1 MKPYKRVERLV
12 SAGGVVYR
20 ESGAGTEIVVCRR
33 DSPAVMGLPK
43 STPEPGETQEQTALR
58 EVREETGLEVA
69 CLGLIGSI
77 NYWFQG
83 RKPAVRY
90 DKTVYFYLM
99 SPTGGDLALHDHE
112 FDAVDWLPYRDA
124 LAALTYESEV
134 EIVRKGL
141 AMVAVEEGAAS
152 IE

>member
-43 STPEPGETQEQTALR
+43 GTPEPGESRRQTALR

-69 CLGLIGSI
+69 CRGLIGSI

-83 RKPAVRY
+83 REPAVRY

-99 SPTGGDLALHDHE
+99 SPTGGDLMLHDHE
-112 FDAVDWLPYRDA
+112 FDAVEWLPFRDA

-141 AMVAVEEGAAS
+141 AMVAGEEGAAPL
-152 IE
+152 E

>member
-1 MKPYKRVERLV
+1 MKPSKRVERLV

-20 ESGAGTEIVVCRR
+20 QSCAGPEIVVCRR

-43 STPEPGETQEQTALR
+43 GTPEPGETQEQTALR

-69 CLGLIGSI
+69 NRGLIGSI
-77 NYWFQG
+77 RYWFQG
-83 RKPAVRY
+83 RKPAIRY
-90 DKTVYFYLM
+90 DKTVHFYLM

-112 FDAVDWLPYRDA
+112 FDAVEWLPYRDA
-124 LAALTYESEV
+124 LLTLTYESEV

-141 AMVAVEEGAAS
+141 AMVAGEAGDAPRE
-152 IE
+152 

>member
-43 STPEPGETQEQTALR
+43 GTPEPGETQEQTALR

-69 CLGLIGSI
+69 SRGLIGSI

-112 FDAVDWLPYRDA
+112 FDAVDWLPFWDA